1 MKQKVNKKNLPPS
14 SDSMKKRPWNR
25 IDAAVYSI
33 CSQEDPETFNMNI
46 ATYITAVSMQPKIF
60 LCAIYEGTKTLLNV
74 RINPVFILQLLSDDQ
89 YQLVTLL
96 GKQSGNKINKI
107 SRLRKRNELTEW
119 KNFPVLKNAIAWMEL
134 KAVDVFQTG
143 DHHCFVCEMIGYK
156 NVKPGNA
163 LSLETLRKNK
173 IISV

>member
-1 MKQKVNKKNLPPS
+1 MKQKVNKKNLQTS
-14 SDSMKKRPWNR
+14 SDNMKKRPWNR

-33 CSQEDPETFNMNI
+33 CSQESPESFNMNI

-60 LCAIYEGTKTLLNV
+60 LCAIYEGTKTLSNV
-74 RINPVFILQLLSDDQ
+74 RVNPVFILQLLSDDQ
-89 YQLVTLL
+89 YKLVTLL

-107 SRLRKRNELTEW
+107 SRLRKRNELTKW
-119 KNFPVLKNAIAWMEL
+119 KNFPVLKNSIAWMEL

-143 DHHCFVCEMIGYK
+143 DHYCFVCEMIGYK
-156 NVKPGNA
+156 NVNPGNA
-163 LSLETLRKNK
+163 LSLETLRQNK

>member
-1 MKQKVNKKNLPPS
+1 MKQKNHKNTLLQE
-14 SDSMKKRPWNR
+14 SDNMKKRPWNR

-33 CSQEDPETFNMNI
+33 SSQEDAETFNMNI

-60 LCAIYEGTKTLLNV
+60 LCAIYEGTRTLSNV
-74 RINPVFILQLLSDDQ
+74 RTNPVFILQLLSDDQ
-89 YQLVTLL
+89 YKLVTLL
-96 GKQSGNKINKI
+96 GKQSGNKIDKI
-107 SRLRKRNELTEW
+107 SRLEKRNELTRW
-119 KNFPVLKNAIAWMEL
+119 KNFPVLKNAIAWIEL

-143 DHHCFVCEMIGYK
+143 DHHCFVCEMKGYK
-156 NVKPGNA
+156 NVNPGIA